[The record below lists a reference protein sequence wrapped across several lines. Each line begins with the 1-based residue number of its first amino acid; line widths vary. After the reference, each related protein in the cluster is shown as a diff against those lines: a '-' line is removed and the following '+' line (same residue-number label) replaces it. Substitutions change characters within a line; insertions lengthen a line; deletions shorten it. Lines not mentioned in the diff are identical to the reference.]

1 MNEFIIVQLQN
12 VDDFLIAGLGG
23 DTSHEMSL
31 LDAAPDQEYSMAEL
45 QMIMNNES
53 IVHEREKEVYM
64 NLAFGQ
70 INTNF
75 QKLGLR
81 YRFNYYIA
89 GVGGESKYRGIEQ
102 SVQGSICNGSRA
114 RNYSG

>member
-1 MNEFIIVQLQN
+1 MRLQN

-53 IVHEREKEVYM
+53 IVHEREKEVLYM
-64 NLAFGQ
+64 NLITFGQ
-70 INTNF
+70 INTHCHMF
-75 QKLGLR
+75 GLQ
-81 YRFNYYIA
+81 YI
-89 GVGGESKYRGIEQ
+89 
-102 SVQGSICNGSRA
+102 
-114 RNYSG
+114 